1 MKYTIAGI
9 LSVIIMF
16 GAVIFVF
23 FEEKNA
29 KDNVHTSTETTVKS
43 STKIS
48 ENGTISSTATTES
61 VTENASVSSDES

>member
-23 FEEKNA
+23 FGKKPVEES
-29 KDNVHTSTETTVKS
+29 VHTSTETTVKS

-48 ENGTISSTATTES
+48 ESSTVSTTES
-61 VTENASVSSDES
+61 STEITSVSSDES

>member
-16 GAVIFVF
+16 GAIIFVF
-23 FEEKNA
+23 FGKKPVEES
-29 KDNVHTSTETTVKS
+29 VHTSTETTVKS

-48 ENGTISSTATTES
+48 ESSTVSSTATTES
-61 VTENASVSSDES
+61 STEITSVSSDES

>member
-23 FEEKNA
+23 FGKKPVEES
-29 KDNVHTSTETTVKS
+29 VQS

-48 ENGTISSTATTES
+48 ESSTVSSTATTES
-61 VTENASVSSDES
+61 STEITSVSSDES

>member
-23 FEEKNA
+23 FGKKPVEES
-29 KDNVHTSTETTVKS
+29 VHTSTETTVKS

-48 ENGTISSTATTES
+48 ESSTVSTATTES
-61 VTENASVSSDES
+61 STEITSVSSDES

>member
-16 GAVIFVF
+16 GAVILSFWQKPV
-23 FEEKNA
+23 EES
-29 KDNVHTSTETTVKS
+29 VHTSTETTVKS

-48 ENGTISSTATTES
+48 ESSTVSSTATTES
-61 VTENASVSSDES
+61 STEITSVSSDES